1 MLLLNKTLLQL
12 AKGLW
17 GWILSITAL
26 KLVVLVGTALFAQ
39 SIGGFLGT
47 LDSPS
52 LTGEAMGAAIRSALL
67 AALLMLAAELL
78 IGELEYRCTA
88 QARLSL
94 RRKIFAQALALG
106 VGHIERVGP
115 VSAITAAVDG
125 VESMQVYYSKYLP
138 GLLYCLIAPFYL
150 FWQMR
155 QYSLPVAGFL
165 LAVSLVLMPVNN
177 LFRKHIEALK
187 TEYWDSLEDL
197 TGYYLESVR
206 GLTTLKLYNQDQRRT
221 DGLRDKAD
229 RFNRK
234 IMDVMKINFRSFLLT
249 DGLIFGAV
257 AVSVALAGHQLAQ
270 GNISFSAALTV
281 LLLAFGFFASVRQLM
296 SVTHTALLSVA
307 AADKVSRLLEMDTS
321 RPYDPHLPP
330 EDNPFPGL
338 RMEGITFA
346 YPGRAPALRNLTLEI
361 PRGKTTALV
370 GLSGCGKSTVA
381 SLLMGFFDPAAGRI
395 LLEGRDTRSFTPAQ
409 LREKRILVPQTVSL
423 FSGTIRDNLLL
434 AAPQATDQE
443 LLEALEEV
451 WLKDWVLAQ
460 PLGLD
465 TDVGDA
471 GQKLSGGQRQKIGI
485 ARALLCQAEY
495 ILFDEATSSVD
506 LDSER
511 EIWRCI
517 DALAKTRTL
526 LIISHRLSTIQ
537 GADQIYVLDRGQV
550 AQRGTHRQLMAEG
563 GLYRRLVEEQQMLE
577 HQGEEGLRHD

>member
-1 MLLLNKTLLQL
+1 MLLLNRTLLQL

-39 SIGGFLGT
+39 SIGGFLGA

-138 GLLYCLIAPFYL
+138 GLLYCLLAPFYL
-150 FWQMR
+150 FWQMS

-165 LAVSLVLMPVNN
+165 LAVALVLMPVNN
-177 LFRKHIEALK
+177 LFRKHIETLK

-197 TGYYLESVR
+197 TGYYLESVQ

-234 IMDVMKINFRSFLLT
+234 IMDVMKVNFRSFLLT

-257 AVSVALAGHQLAQ
+257 AASVALAGGQLAR
-270 GNISFSAALTV
+270 GSISFAAALTV

-330 EDNPFPGL
+330 EDKPFPGL
-338 RMEGITFA
+338 RLERVTFA
-346 YPGRAPALRNLTLEI
+346 YPGRAPALRALTLEI

-381 SLLMGFFDPAAGRI
+381 SLLMGFFDPAGGRI
-395 LLEGRDTRSFTPAQ
+395 LLEGRDTRSLTPAQ
-409 LREKRILVPQTVSL
+409 LREKLILVPQTVSL
-423 FSGTIRDNLLL
+423 FSGTLRDNLLL

-443 LLEALEEV
+443 LWEALEEV

-526 LIISHRLSTIQ
+526 LIISHRLSTIRE
-537 GADQIYVLDRGQV
+537 ADQIYVLDQGQV

-563 GLYRRLVEEQQMLE
+563 GLYRRLVEEQQLLE

>member
-1 MLLLNKTLLQL
+1 MLLLNRTLLQL

-39 SIGGFLGT
+39 SIGGFLGA

-138 GLLYCLIAPFYL
+138 GLLYCLLAPFYL
-150 FWQMR
+150 FWQMS

-165 LAVSLVLMPVNN
+165 LAVALVLMPVNN
-177 LFRKHIEALK
+177 LFRKHIETLK

-197 TGYYLESVR
+197 TGYYLESVQ

-234 IMDVMKINFRSFLLT
+234 IMDVMKVNFRSFLLT

-257 AVSVALAGHQLAQ
+257 AASVALAGGQLAR
-270 GNISFSAALTV
+270 GSISFAAALTV

-330 EDNPFPGL
+330 EDKPFLGL
-338 RMEGITFA
+338 RLEGVTFA
-346 YPGRAPALRNLTLEI
+346 YPGRAPALRELTLEI
-361 PRGKTTALV
+361 PRGRTTALV

-381 SLLMGFFDPAAGRI
+381 SLLMGFFDPAGGRI
-395 LLEGRDTRSFTPAQ
+395 LLEGRDTRSLTPAQ
-409 LREKRILVPQTVSL
+409 LREKLILVPQTVSL

-434 AAPQATDQE
+434 AAPRATDQE

-526 LIISHRLSTIQ
+526 LIISHRLSTIRE
-537 GADQIYVLDRGQV
+537 ADQIYVLDQGQV

-563 GLYRRLVEEQQMLE
+563 GLYRRLVEEQQLLE

>member
-1 MLLLNKTLLQL
+1 MLLLNRTLLQL

-39 SIGGFLGT
+39 SIGGFLGA

-138 GLLYCLIAPFYL
+138 GLLYCLLAPFYL
-150 FWQMR
+150 FWQMS

-165 LAVSLVLMPVNN
+165 LAVALVLMPVNN

-197 TGYYLESVR
+197 TGYYLESVQ

-234 IMDVMKINFRSFLLT
+234 IMDVMKVNFRSFLLT

-257 AVSVALAGHQLAQ
+257 AASVALAGGQLAR
-270 GNISFSAALTV
+270 GSISFAAALTV

-307 AADKVSRLLEMDTS
+307 AADKVARLLEMDTS

-330 EDNPFPGL
+330 EDKPFPGL
-338 RMEGITFA
+338 RLEGVTFA
-346 YPGRAPALRNLTLEI
+346 YPGRAPALRELTLEI

-381 SLLMGFFDPAAGRI
+381 SLLMGFFDPAGGRI
-395 LLEGRDTRSFTPAQ
+395 LLEGRDTRSLTPAQ
-409 LREKRILVPQTVSL
+409 LREKLILVPQTVSL

-526 LIISHRLSTIQ
+526 LIISHRLSTIRE
-537 GADQIYVLDRGQV
+537 ADRIYVLDQGQV

-563 GLYRRLVEEQQMLE
+563 GLYRRLVEEQQLLE